1 MVKVNEMVYSITG
14 MIEGIGSNVNLLNI
28 KTGNNIKGNFDE
40 FNLVNSDGYE
50 CFVTKIDEN
59 IKIQIV
65 GFDDVLKSP
74 ININLFFKNFNETIK
89 YMREVKFDH
98 TLNYHL
104 SLFVKQIT
112 KELYSNNWVN
122 KDVILN

>member
-50 CFVTKIDEN
+50 CFVTKIDEK

-65 GFDDVLKSP
+65 GYDDLVKSP
-74 ININLFFKNFNETIK
+74 ININLFFKNCKETLK

-98 TLNYHL
+98 TLNYYL

-112 KELYSNNWVN
+112 KELYANKWVN